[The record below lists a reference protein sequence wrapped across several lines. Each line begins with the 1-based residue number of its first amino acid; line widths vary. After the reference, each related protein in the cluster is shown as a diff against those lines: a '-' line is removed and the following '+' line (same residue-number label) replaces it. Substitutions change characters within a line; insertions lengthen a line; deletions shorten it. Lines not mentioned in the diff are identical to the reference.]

1 MKKTFI
7 LFAIALAAVAGLV
20 SCSSDDDVAKTPLA
34 APTIDAGATTVSSLA
49 FTWSAVDGA
58 TQYAYELYN
67 TAGSVVLGGV
77 TSTTSVLATGLAD
90 NTTYTLKVWAFAAVK
105 GDKGTSPTA
114 EITATTD
121 KIVPLA
127 NPDPTAD
134 GGTGSITITWPKVEH
149 AVKYKYSYLT
159 TDGVTVTDSTTTN
172 SVTLR
177 GLATG
182 DYTFYVT
189 AVSGEEAYS
198 DSQPMAVTF
207 HFDSKTELWRQT
219 GKYYSANLD
228 KYFDADIVAYDDGTY
243 TIEAPYGE
251 QGYNISFTVN
261 AADGSISIT
270 NAYGSNSGYDWCHVS
285 KQYDVSAYTT
295 TYGSYNYSSFE
306 GGKSGGEVWFF
317 TYLYDNN
324 TGDYVG
330 DYGYDDFTWE
340 GEKEGVSSVDDLVGT
355 YTATTTGGDY
365 FTSDWS
371 YQDVNFTSDVTIA
384 KVDDTTVSIYNFY
397 NWGET
402 FTATV
407 DIAAKTVTIQP
418 STWNTWYT
426 FADVSAA
433 TAPVVGTINSDGSL
447 TFQNFTAWYGSYYYI
462 YDGTR
467 SDLVKQ

>member
-1 MKKTFI
+1 MKKIFSF
-7 LFAIALAAVAGLV
+7 LAIAAVAVLGLA
-20 SCSSDDDVAKTPLA
+20 SCSSDDEVVKTPLT
-34 APTIDAGATTVSSLA
+34 APTLNAEATTVSSLA

-67 TAGSVVLGGV
+67 PAGTVVIGGI

-90 NTTYTLKVWAFAAVK
+90 NTTYTLKVWAYAAVK

-114 EITATTD
+114 EITATTNQ
-121 KIVPLA
+121 IVPLA
-127 NPDPTAD
+127 NPDPTTD
-134 GGTGSITITWPKVEH
+134 GGEGSITITWPAVEH
-149 AVKYKYSYLT
+149 AASYTYSYT
-159 TDGVTVTDSTTTN
+159 TPDGQTVTGSTTAS

-177 GLATG
+177 GLQTG

-189 AVSGEEAYS
+189 AVSAEEAYS
-198 DSQPMAVTF
+198 DSQPMAVKF

-219 GKYYSANLD
+219 GKYYSANLG

-251 QGYNISFTVN
+251 EGYSISFTVN
-261 AADGSISIT
+261 DTDGSISIT
-270 NAYGSNSGYDWCHVS
+270 SAYGSNSGYDWCHVS
-285 KQYDVSAYTT
+285 KQYDISAYTT
-295 TYGSYNYSSFE
+295 TYGTSNYSSFE
-306 GGKSGGEVWFF
+306 GGKAGGEVWFF

-340 GEKEGVSSVDDLVGT
+340 GEKEGVTTVDDLVGT
-355 YTATTTGGDY
+355 YTSTTTGGDY

-371 YQDVNFTSDVTIA
+371 YQDVNFTNDVTIT
-384 KVDDTTVSIYNFY
+384 KTGDNTVSIYNIY

-407 DIAAKTVTIQP
+407 DITAQTITIQP

-433 TAPVVGTINSDGSL
+433 TAPVVGTINTDGSI

-462 YDGTR
+462 YDGIR
-467 SDLVKQ
+467 SDLVKK